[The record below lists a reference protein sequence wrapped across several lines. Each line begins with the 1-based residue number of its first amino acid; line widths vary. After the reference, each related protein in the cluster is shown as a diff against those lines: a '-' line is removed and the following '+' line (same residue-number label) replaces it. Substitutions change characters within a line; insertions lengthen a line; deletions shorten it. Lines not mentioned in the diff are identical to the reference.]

1 MKLTTLRILDL
12 KFNRD
17 LNRLA
22 TLTTLEVLTLRI
34 TPQAKLRIEDIAE
47 LSTLPNLEELHLTT
61 PLPKKELRE
70 MFSANRKLISLKIK
84 EEIIN

>member
-1 MKLTTLRILDL
+1 MKLTTLKILDL

-22 TLTTLEVLTLRI
+22 TLTNLEVLTLHI
-34 TPQAKLRIEDIAE
+34 TPQAKLRIEDIAD
-47 LSTLPNLEELHLTT
+47 LLTLPNLEELDLTT

-84 EEIIN
+84 KIIN